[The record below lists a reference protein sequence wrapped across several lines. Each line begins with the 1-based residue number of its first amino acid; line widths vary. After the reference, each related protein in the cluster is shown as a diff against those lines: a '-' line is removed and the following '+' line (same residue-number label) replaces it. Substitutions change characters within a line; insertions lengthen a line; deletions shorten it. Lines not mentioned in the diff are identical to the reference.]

1 MPAARRVRRSRST
14 AVSQS
19 AGVNLG
25 RSGRRTD
32 GALRIAIAGGSAAGL
47 FAALLLA
54 RAGHDIVV
62 LERDRLEPAADV
74 ESAAAVAFRPS
85 APQIVQPHLIMARCR
100 QLLIERLPDVY
111 AGMLAAGVAEA
122 PLRTQ
127 MPDTLADTATRPGD
141 EELMPVM
148 TRRSTVDWVLGRAA
162 AAEPR
167 VEVRHGVKVAGLLCA
182 AGMATRSAVGANPPH
197 VTGLRTDRGDL
208 PADLVVD
215 ATGRR
220 SPVDDWLAR
229 IGARPPAPGF
239 PECGIAYYSRHYRV
253 RQAAELPGLP
263 MTRTV
268 IALDEFLA
276 GKWGA
281 DNGAVQLVVAPLAAD
296 RRFRPVRDRRVFT
309 AVLRTVPAYAA
320 WLDVMD
326 PITDVFPMGGLHNTL
341 RRLVADGSPVAAGL
355 LAIGDS
361 VCTTNPTLGRGLAL
375 ALTGAADLADTLAEY
390 GDDPAAHALA
400 MDRLV
405 AAHVAPFYQDQAAI
419 DGVRLAMMRHT
430 IFGEPALPPS
440 AVADRVSYPQLRVA
454 GCYDPV
460 AFRAFWTIN
469 GMVRPPDEVYTDP
482 QVVACTRDAL
492 GRHGSG
498 PPVAQPTR
506 AQLLA
511 ALAA

>member
-1 MPAARRVRRSRST
+1 M
-14 AVSQS
+14 
-19 AGVNLG
+19 
-25 RSGRRTD
+25 
-32 GALRIAIAGGSAAGL
+32 RIAIAGGSAAGL

-54 RAGHDIVV
+54 RAGHDVVV

-74 ESAAAVAFRPS
+74 ESAAAAAFRPS

-111 AGMLAAGVAEA
+111 AGLLAAGVAEA

-127 MPDTLADTATRPGD
+127 MPDTLADTAPRPGD
-141 EELMPVM
+141 EALMPVM
-148 TRRSTVDWVLGRAA
+148 SRRSTVDWVLGRAA
-162 AAEPR
+162 AAEPG
-167 VEVRHGVKVAGLLCA
+167 VELRYGVKAAGLLC
-182 AGMATRSAVGANPPH
+182 ATRSAVGPNPPH
-197 VTGLRTDRGDL
+197 VTGLRTDHGDQ

-229 IGARPPAPGF
+229 IGARPTATWF
-239 PECGIAYYSRHYRV
+239 AECGIAYYSRHYRV

-263 MTRTV
+263 VTRTV

-296 RRFRPVRDRRVFT
+296 RRFRPVRDPRIFT

-341 RRLVADGSPVAAGL
+341 RRLVKDGIPVATGL

-375 ALTGAADLADTLAEY
+375 ALTGAADLADTLGAH
-390 GDDPAAHALA
+390 GDPGAQALA
-400 MDRLV
+400 LDRLV
-405 AAHVAPFYQDQAAI
+405 ERHVAPFYQDQATI
-419 DGVRLAMMRHT
+419 DAARLAMMRHT
-430 IFGEPALPPS
+430 IFGGPASAPP
-440 AVADRVSYPQLRVA
+440 AAANRVSYPQLRVA

-460 AFRAFWTIN
+460 AFRAFWKIN
-469 GMVRPPDEVYTDP
+469 GMVCPPEAVYTDP
-482 QVVACTRDAL
+482 HVVACTREAL
-492 GRHGSG
+492 SRYGSG

-511 ALAA
+511 ALTT